1 MCFCKKKS
9 GMTMGKLILWML
21 AALGVAAAAFAAIK
35 LVKKHLCRCGKG
47 KKGQNGC
54 LSDLDFCL
62 DDEDVKGGCCTVVQ
76 DDNDLRSED
85 NAVVNSENRML
96 NIETDD

>member
-9 GMTMGKLILWML
+9 GMTLGKLMILVL
-21 AALGVAAAAFAAIK
+21 AAIGAAASVLAAMKVI
-35 LVKKHLCRCGKG
+35 KKHLCRCGKG
-47 KKGQNGC
+47 KKGQESC

-62 DDEDVKGGCCTVVQ
+62 DDEDVPGGCCTVVQ
-76 DDNDLRSED
+76 DNNDLRSED

>member
-1 MCFCKKKS
+1 MCFCKKKPS
-9 GMTMGKLILWML
+9 LTLGKLML
-21 AALGVAAAAFAAIK
+21 FAFAAFGAAAAVFAMIK
-35 LVKKHLCRCGKG
+35 FVKKHLCHCGKG
-47 KKGQNGC
+47 KKGQDNC

-62 DDEDVKGGCCTVVQ
+62 DDEDVKGGCCTIVQ
-76 DDNDLRSED
+76 DDNDFRSED